1 MAEKISVLHDLVDL
15 VIGGLAPCAIELSD
29 HCARDERVAEVGG
42 IAMIDPIDH
51 DIFDLVDL
59 IDDVDSVGFLT
70 VVIFFHGQSI
80 SQNRRN
86 KKLFL
91 ALNL

>member
-1 MAEKISVLHDLVDL
+1 
-15 VIGGLAPCAIELSD
+15 
-29 HCARDERVAEVGG
+29 
-42 IAMIDPIDH
+42 MIDPIDH

-80 SQNRRN
+80 SQIRRN
-86 KKLFL
+86 KKFFL
-91 ALNL
+91 H